1 MIFALSERSIIVTI
15 PTWAKA
21 MTKADL
27 AQALINANGE
37 CNKLHQRIL
46 HAIGLAEEALYS
58 RSKEHRQQCLE
69 HILASLSGRE

>member
-1 MIFALSERSIIVTI
+1 VTM
-15 PTWAKA
+15 PTWART

-37 CNKLHQRIL
+37 CNKLHRRIL

-58 RSKEHRQQCLE
+58 KSEEHRQQCLE
-69 HILASLSGRE
+69 RILAGLSGRE